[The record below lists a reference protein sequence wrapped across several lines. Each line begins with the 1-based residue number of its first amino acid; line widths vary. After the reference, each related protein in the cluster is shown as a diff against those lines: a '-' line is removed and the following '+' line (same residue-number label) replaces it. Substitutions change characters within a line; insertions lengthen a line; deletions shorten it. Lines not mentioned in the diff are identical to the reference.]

1 MTESTTTVEPELG
14 EVTITR
20 EYDAPRDIVFRAMI
34 EPEQLT
40 HFWGPTGM
48 HTPLDKIV
56 VEPFAGGRF
65 ETTMMPDDDPA
76 SDGYPMRAVFSEV
89 TEPERIVW
97 TEPDFGMTTT
107 STFTDLGDG
116 RTRVVIHQTN
126 VPEMFRT
133 PEALAGF
140 NTSLDKFA
148 AYLAAR

>member
-1 MTESTTTVEPELG
+1 MSESTITVEPELG

-20 EYDAPRDIVFRAMI
+20 DYDAPREIVFRAMI

-48 HTPLDKIV
+48 HTPLEKIV
-56 VEPFAGGRF
+56 IEPWPGGRF
-65 ETTMMPDDDPA
+65 ETTMVPDDDPT
-76 SDGYPMRAVFSEV
+76 SDGYPTRAVFSEV
-89 TEPERIVW
+89 TEPERLVW

-107 STFTDLGDG
+107 STFTDLGGG

-126 VPEMFRT
+126 VPEMFRS
-133 PEALAGF
+133 PNALAGF
-140 NTSLDKFA
+140 STSLDRFA

>member
-1 MTESTTTVEPELG
+1 MTESTTKVAAEIG

-20 EYDAPRDIVFRAMI
+20 EYDAPRDVVFRAMI

-48 HTPLDKIV
+48 NTPLDKIV
-56 VEPFAGGRF
+56 IEPWAGGRF
-65 ETTMMPDDDPA
+65 ETTMVPDDDPDA
-76 SDGYPMRAVFSEV
+76 EGYPMRAIFVEIV
-89 TEPERIVW
+89 EPERVVW
-97 TEPDFGMTTT
+97 SEPEFGITTT
-107 STFTDLGDG
+107 TTYADLGNG